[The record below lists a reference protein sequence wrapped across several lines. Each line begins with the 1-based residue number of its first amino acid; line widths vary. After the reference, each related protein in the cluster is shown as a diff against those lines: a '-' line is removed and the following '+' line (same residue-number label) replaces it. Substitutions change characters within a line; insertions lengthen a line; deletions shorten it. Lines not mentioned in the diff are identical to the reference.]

1 MLGRLTRGA
10 PEIPLFQ
17 PRRRS
22 GSAIAMK
29 AERFTSTLLACGLL
43 SSLLYLATDIFGALH
58 YPGYNY
64 ASQAISEMSAIGAPT
79 AELLA
84 PFYTLYSILFAS
96 FGAGVW
102 LAAGRG
108 RAFRVSA
115 AFIIAVAALGIG
127 WAIFPMNARG
137 AERTLTD
144 TMHLVMGAASTV
156 LLIGA
161 IVSGAIGLGRRF
173 RSYSTMTV
181 LVMLGFGYLMSLDV
195 PRVAKGQATPYL
207 GITERITM
215 GAWLIW
221 MASLSVALL
230 LRQQRVDQ
238 G

>member
-1 MLGRLTRGA
+1 MMKADRLT
-10 PEIPLFQ
+10 
-17 PRRRS
+17 
-22 GSAIAMK
+22 SA
-29 AERFTSTLLACGLL
+29 LLACGLL
-43 SSLLYLATDIFGALH
+43 SSLLYVAADIFGALR

-84 PFYTLYSILFAS
+84 PFYASYSVLFAL

-102 LAAGRG
+102 LAAGRD
-108 RAFRVSA
+108 RALRASA

-144 TMHLVMGAASTV
+144 TMHLAMGAASTI

-161 IVSGAIGLGRRF
+161 TFSGAAAFWRTF
-173 RSYSTMTV
+173 RLYSTMTV
-181 LVMLGFGYLMSLDV
+181 VVMLGFGYLMSLDV
-195 PRVAKGQATPYL
+195 PRVAAGQPTPYL

-215 GAWLIW
+215 AAWLMW
-221 MASLSVALL
+221 MAMFSVALL
-230 LRQQRVDQ
+230 RRQRVHRV
-238 G
+238 